1 MSRGRLS
8 GRAGLM
14 IGHGLPPG
22 QRAAAARLYWQAF
35 GAKLGRVMG
44 PERKALA
51 FIERVLSD
59 RHVISARDA
68 AGRVVGVIGYRTAQ
82 GSFVGGERADLI
94 AVYGLPGALWR
105 MACLGVLARDIETR
119 ALIVDGLA
127 VAPEWRGAG
136 IGAAL
141 IEALVVEATMRGY
154 RELRLDV
161 VGENLRA
168 RALYERLGFA
178 VARRRDSRLT
188 RLFFEFET
196 AYVMIR
202 PL

>member
-1 MSRGRLS
+1 MSRARLS
-8 GRAGLM
+8 GQAGLM
-14 IGHGLPPG
+14 IRHGLPPG

-51 FIERVLSD
+51 FIERVLCE
-59 RHVISARDA
+59 RHVISACDA
-68 AGRVVGVIGYRTAQ
+68 SGAVIGVIGYRTAQ
-82 GSFVGGERADLI
+82 GSFVGGDRSDLV
-94 AVYGLPGALWR
+94 AVYGAAGALWR
-105 MACLGVLARDIETR
+105 MACLSVLARDTEAR

-141 IEALVVEATMRGY
+141 IEALVVEAVTRGY

-178 VARRRDSRLT
+178 VARRRDSRMT
-188 RLFFEFET
+188 RMFFEFQT
-196 AYVMIR
+196 AFVMIR

>member
-1 MSRGRLS
+1 MSRARLS
-8 GRAGLM
+8 GQAGLSVR
-14 IGHGLPPG
+14 HGLPPG
-22 QRAAAARLYWQAF
+22 QRSAAARLYWQAF

-51 FIERVLSD
+51 FIERVLD
-59 RHVISARDA
+59 ERHVISACDA
-68 AGRVVGVIGYRTAQ
+68 SGRVIGVIGYRTAQ
-82 GSFVGGERADLI
+82 GSFVGGARADLVAI
-94 AVYGLPGALWR
+94 YGWMGAFWR
-105 MACLGVLARDIETR
+105 MGCLGVLARDTETR

-127 VAPEWRGAG
+127 VAPDWRGAG
-136 IGAAL
+136 VGAAL

-168 RALYERLGFA
+168 RALYERMGFA
-178 VARRRDSRLT
+178 VTRRRDSRLT
-188 RLFFEFET
+188 RLFFEFQT